1 MTNNGESAFYADSSH
16 RSTDSKHPFGELYM
30 LCTFY
35 TADSTAYYAIFTIGG
50 RSPISS

>member
-1 MTNNGESAFYADSSH
+1 MTNNGESAFYANSSH

-35 TADSTAYYAIFTIGG
+35 TADSSVYYALFYNGG
-50 RSPISS
+50 YYAV